1 VEPSRADLSD
11 RRDEHGHVLIIVMRC
26 IDLSVGSM
34 LSFIGVGHRRRAGL
48 LDGAGVRRR

>member
-1 VEPSRADLSD
+1 VQTSAIAVMST
-11 RRDEHGHVLIIVMRC
+11 GMVLIIVMRC

-34 LSFIGVGHRRRAGL
+34 LSFIGVVTGVAPGL